1 MNKMARD
8 LNLNHAKSICNTS
21 IECQFFPVYNTAE
34 IREKGNI
41 KMKKVLVV
49 LPRSIIKISNR
60 MLKEGGNPITKKRLK
75 FDRF

>member
-1 MNKMARD
+1 MP
-8 LNLNHAKSICNTS
+8 I
-21 IECQFFPVYNTAE
+21 FPVYNTAE

-75 FDRF
+75 FNRF